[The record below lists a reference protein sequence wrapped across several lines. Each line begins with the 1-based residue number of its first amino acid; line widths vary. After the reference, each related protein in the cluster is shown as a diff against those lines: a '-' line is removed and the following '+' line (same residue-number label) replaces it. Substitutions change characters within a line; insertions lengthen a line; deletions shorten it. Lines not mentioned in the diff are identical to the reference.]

1 MSSMKSINQ
10 QVWRAME
17 LDPAI
22 MRDLQ
27 RKLINSRALAK
38 YLIKKYDLHA
48 SMDAVISSIRRFPI
62 EQHKEEERTLR
73 SIFKDSVISTRNNI
87 ACVTINRTPKEV
99 FERLSREMPDFRMTT
114 ATNSVKIIV
123 ENGEAEKIGKLF
135 KKKEIE
141 RGLSE
146 ISVTVSEKALKTKGV
161 LARIAEELALANI
174 NLHEFLVCPPQF
186 LLYVAQKDIVKAHER
201 IIGLTS

>member
-62 EQHKEEERTLR
+62 EQHKEEERVLR

-99 FERLSREMPDFRMTT
+99 FERLSKEMPDFRMTT
-114 ATNSVKIIV
+114 AINSVKIIV
-123 ENGEAEKIGKLF
+123 ENGDAEKIGKLF
-135 KKKEIE
+135 KRKEIE